1 MRGKKYL
8 WTLAA
13 VYMAYL
19 THGIQAIIISQ
30 NLDQFVVQWGTD
42 AAGVYKIIA
51 YTGLAK
57 FVSVWICGELSDK
70 IGRKLMIAIGAVMY
84 IGFFAG
90 LLTTTSFAVAGVCA
104 FMAGLATSFF
114 DGACYPAAQESWN
127 KAPSSAV
134 ILIKG
139 VISVSGLVYPLLL
152 VSLKAAGNWQVG
164 IIIPIVMSVLIFAL
178 AILAPYSYDKE
189 LKEKRAKTKELKAA
203 GKTADKLTKEEKLD
217 ADAQR
222 AAARFVKKPPLG
234 VTIGC
239 ALYGFI
245 AMATMYSAQQLLKR
259 YGLTVIG
266 MDELTAASLTSLY
279 TFGSI
284 AAVLTWAFMMA
295 KLRWRTLK
303 VLLIDLAG
311 SILAYILVC
320 TVKSAVVVQIASAA
334 IGFFAAGG
342 ALQCGVS
349 LIQEFHPGNK
359 GRNLGIYY
367 TFMGLASYAMPQI
380 QSWFTADVG
389 EGQAIVNS
397 MLLNLGLAVVGACF
411 MVYLALNYKKWF
423 GVSVFSKKGE
433 DE

>member
-19 THGIQAIIISQ
+19 THGIQAIVISQ
-30 NLDQFVVQWGTD
+30 NLDQFVAQWSTD
-42 AAGVYKIIA
+42 KAGVYAVIA

-90 LLTTTSFAVAGVCA
+90 LLTTTSFAVASICA

-114 DGACYPAAQESWN
+114 DGACYPAAQESWT

-139 VISVSGLVYPLLL
+139 VISVSGLIYPLLL
-152 VSLKAAGNWQVG
+152 VSLKAAGSWQVG
-164 IIIPIVMSVLIFAL
+164 IVIPMVMSVIIFVL
-178 AILAPYSYDKE
+178 AVVAPYSYDSE
-189 LKEKRAKTKELKAA
+189 LKEKREKVKELKAA
-203 GKTADKLTKEEKLD
+203 GKEIPKLAKEDKLD

-222 AAARFVKKPPLG
+222 AAARFVKKPPMA
-234 VTIGC
+234 VTVGC
-239 ALYGFI
+239 AVYGFI

-259 YGLTVIG
+259 YGLTIG

-284 AAVLTWAFMMA
+284 AAVLIWAFMMA
-295 KLRWRTLK
+295 KLRWRTLT

-311 SILAYILVC
+311 SILSYVLVC
-320 TVKSAVVVQIASAA
+320 TVKSTVIVQVASAS

-389 EGQAIVNS
+389 EAQAIVNS
-397 MLLNLGLAVVGACF
+397 LLLNLGLAIVGAIF
-411 MVYLALNYKKWF
+411 MVYLAVNYKKWF

-433 DE
+433 NE